1 MKGKN
6 VKKMYRIL
14 SNFPQCSNFGEIHA
28 WTAGSTKRCKQVE
41 MRRLLVEMRVTQRKG
56 GFVAVRQR
64 DGRDASTFSRGKMAR
79 KKEWTRP
86 RTRW

>member
-1 MKGKN
+1 MCVGEDLAM
-6 VKKMYRIL
+6 VKMARNKE
-14 SNFPQCSNFGEIHA
+14 GT

-64 DGRDASTFSRGKMAR
+64 DGRHASTFSRGKMAR
-79 KKEWTRP
+79 RKEWTRP

>member
-1 MKGKN
+1 MRLHVRKDLVM
-6 VKKMYRIL
+6 VKMARKKEGTR
-14 SNFPQCSNFGEIHA
+14 
-28 WTAGSTKRCKQVE
+28 TAGSTKRCKQVE

-56 GFVAVRQR
+56 GFVAVMQR